1 MPDAR
6 ALATDAVV
14 VVVDGEVLLMERDHD
29 PYENQWVLPGGL
41 VEQGE
46 TARAACV
53 RETDEEV
60 GLEVETTEF
69 VGLYD
74 EPVRDPRGNAS
85 ATYRCEPTDDAADPE
100 AREEA
105 AAVETFPPEDL
116 PEMGFDHGEIIRDA
130 F

>member
-1 MPDAR
+1 MTDAR

-14 VVVDGEVLLMERDHD
+14 VVDGEVLLMVRDHD

-46 TARAACV
+46 TARQACV

-60 GLEVETTEF
+60 GLDVETTEF

-74 EPVRDPRGNAS
+74 EPDRDPRGNVS
-85 ATYRCEPTDDAADPE
+85 AAYRCEPTDDAVDPE
-100 AREEA
+100 PREEA
-105 AAVETFPPEDL
+105 AAVETFPPDDL
-116 PEMGFDHGEIIRDA
+116 PDMGFDHREIVADA